1 MLMLTVLAALA
12 AGPTSFAHA
21 QSTPPPGFN
30 QITFLTIDGV
40 ELTRSPNVGVTPKVR
55 LTGVVLGETVART
68 VELDI
73 LRTPNGNTF
82 NEAEHARC
90 ERLLLLAMARP
101 GAFRVTITT
110 WIAVSGSDYISGC
123 ALSRA
128 P

>member
-21 QSTPPPGFN
+21 QSTPPT
-30 QITFLTIDGV
+30 ITFVTLDGV
-40 ELTRSPNVGVTPKVR
+40 ELSSTDSNSGARVR

-68 VELDI
+68 VVLSI
-73 LRTPNGNTF
+73 FSRNSSNTYVF
-82 NEAEHARC
+82 DEAQHARC

-110 WIAVSGSDYISGC
+110 VPVGGGAGPVDAIRSC